1 MRLIR
6 LVTRFDIFDNG
17 VEPAVFVGRVL
28 DDSFGTI
35 GFDNGVFTLD
45 FVSISGFPLTLDVVS
60 VQVVDGVVVM
70 VLGMSLQHHRLI
82 YLTATKVMFSGLI
95 ERIRKRTRES
105 LKRLENTII
114 PTHLIRIQLQLFFL
128 QRKTT
133 HLSDFKIRS

>member
-45 FVSISGFPLTLDVVS
+45 FVSISGLPLTLDVVS

-70 VLGMSLQHHRLI
+70 VLGMSLQHHRLF

>member
-45 FVSISGFPLTLDVVS
+45 FVSISGLPLTLDVVS

-70 VLGMSLQHHRLI
+70 VLGMSLQHHRLF
-82 YLTATKVMFSGLI
+82 YLTATNVMFSGLI

-114 PTHLIRIQLQLFFL
+114 PAHLIRIQLELFFL

-133 HLSDFKIRS
+133 HLSVSKIRS

>member
-17 VEPAVFVGRVL
+17 VEPTVFVGRVL

-45 FVSISGFPLTLDVVS
+45 FVSISGLPLTLDVVS

-70 VLGMSLQHHRLI
+70 VLGMSLQHHRLF

-114 PTHLIRIQLQLFFL
+114 PAHLIRIQLQLFFL

>member
-45 FVSISGFPLTLDVVS
+45 FVSISGLPLTLDVVS
-60 VQVVDGVVVM
+60 VQVEDGVVVM

>member
-45 FVSISGFPLTLDVVS
+45 FVSISGLPLTLDVVS

-70 VLGMSLQHHRLI
+70 VLGMSLQHHRLF

-133 HLSDFKIRS
+133 HLSVSKIRS

>member
-45 FVSISGFPLTLDVVS
+45 FVSISGLPLTLDVVS

-70 VLGMSLQHHRLI
+70 VLGMSLQHHRLF

-114 PTHLIRIQLQLFFL
+114 PAHLIRIQLQLFFL

-133 HLSDFKIRS
+133 HLSVSKIRS

>member
-45 FVSISGFPLTLDVVS
+45 FVSISGLPLTLDVVS

-133 HLSDFKIRS
+133 HLSVSKIRS